1 MMTARHTPA
10 QRQDWE
16 QHYQHRIAILRSA
29 LRATLDANDDDE
41 RRDDVIQTLREDDAL
56 REEGPS

>member
-1 MMTARHTPA
+1 MTTKHIPA

-16 QHYQHRIAILRSA
+16 QHYRQRIAILRSA

-41 RRDDVIQTLREDDAL
+41 LRDDVIQTLREDDAL